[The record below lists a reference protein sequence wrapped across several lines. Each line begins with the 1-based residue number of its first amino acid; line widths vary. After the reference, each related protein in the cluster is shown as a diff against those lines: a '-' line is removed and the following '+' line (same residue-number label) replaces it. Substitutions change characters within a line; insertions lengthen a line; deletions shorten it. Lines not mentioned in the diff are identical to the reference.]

1 MWLGKEEKM
10 KNETHVVSK
19 RDKTRQMTILAMFV
33 AIIVVMGMVPFLGFI
48 PFLGLSFQIITIPV
62 IIGAVILGRKAGI
75 ILATVF
81 GLVSLI
87 RGAMSGGFDFLFVLP
102 WISILPRVIFGLII
116 YDVFRF
122 FKKLLPEKRIIAL
135 ALGFLTVS
143 LIHTLLVVP
152 MLATGF
158 PIVFESPS
166 IYDGVLKGE
175 FGEATVDA
183 IGDVQTFSAIIRWM
197 FGVIITNGIGEAIL
211 AMLIGSVVTDRLIAY
226 LSNNN
231 AAILQGGVY
240 ENSH

>member
-1 MWLGKEEKM
+1 MKKE
-10 KNETHVVSK
+10 TVLLSK

-48 PFLGLSFQIITIPV
+48 PILGLSFQIITIPV
-62 IIGAVILGRKAGI
+62 IIGAVILGRKAGV

-81 GLVSLI
+81 GVVSLI

-116 YDVFRF
+116 YDVFKF
-122 FKKLLPEKRIIAL
+122 FKKLLPGKRILAL

-152 MLATGF
+152 MIATGF

-166 IYDGVLKGE
+166 VYDGILKGE
-175 FGEATVDA
+175 YGEATIDS
-183 IGDVQTFSAIIRWM
+183 IGGVQTFNAIMKWM
-197 FGVIITNGIGEAIL
+197 FGVLITNGIGEAIL
-211 AMLIGSVVTDRLIAY
+211 AMLIGSVITDRLIAF
-226 LSNNN
+226 LTNNN
-231 AAILQGGVY
+231 QAILQGGVY
-240 ENSH
+240 EDSH

>member
-1 MWLGKEEKM
+1 M

-81 GLVSLI
+81 GVVSLI

-122 FKKLLPEKRIIAL
+122 FKKILPEKRIIAL

-175 FGEATVDA
+175 FGDATIDA
-183 IGDVQTFSAIIRWM
+183 IGDTQTFSAIITWM

>member
-1 MWLGKEEKM
+1 M
-10 KNETHVVSK
+10 KNETHVLSK

-48 PFLGLSFQIITIPV
+48 PLLGLSFQIITIPV
-62 IIGAVILGRKAGI
+62 IIGAVILGRKAGL

-81 GLVSLI
+81 GVVSLI

-152 MLATGF
+152 MIATGF

-166 IYDGVLKGE
+166 IYDGILKGE

-183 IGDVQTFSAIIRWM
+183 IGDVQTFSAIIKWM

-231 AAILQGGVY
+231 AAILEGGVY